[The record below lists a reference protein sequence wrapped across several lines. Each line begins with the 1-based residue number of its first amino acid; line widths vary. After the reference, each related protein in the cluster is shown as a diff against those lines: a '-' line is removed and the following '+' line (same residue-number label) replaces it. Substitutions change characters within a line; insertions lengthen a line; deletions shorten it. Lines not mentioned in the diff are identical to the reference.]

1 MGKFALAMAATALFA
16 FPTPAFPQT
25 FEFGPGGVRIE
36 PHGYHHGGYEARCR
50 ELREL
55 VSTRRSWAK
64 KVKVIANGIAVCAA

>member
-50 ELREL
+50 ELREACIHKEEL
-55 VSTRRSWAK
+55 GEEGQG
-64 KVKVIANGIAVCAA
+64 NC